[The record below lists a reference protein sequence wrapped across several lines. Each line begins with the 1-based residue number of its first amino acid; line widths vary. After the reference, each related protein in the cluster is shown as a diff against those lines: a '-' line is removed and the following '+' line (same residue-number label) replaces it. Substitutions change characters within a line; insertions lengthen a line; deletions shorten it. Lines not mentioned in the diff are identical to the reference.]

1 MTIHDSAE
9 REQTLDRVYEVAFNL
24 EGTYGCCPQC
34 VLAALQDVLS
44 VGSDELVMAAHPLTG
59 GAGLSLQGTCGALNG
74 AILAVGWRY
83 GRDRAHFGSDEF
95 GGSFA
100 LGKRV
105 FDAFVETF
113 GSPTCRDVQT
123 KLMGRSYDF
132 WDPQEFEAFL
142 ADGGHDDKCTHVVG
156 TAARIAAEALLDA
169 EAEG

>member
-1 MTIHDSAE
+1 MTVDASAE
-9 REQTLDRVYEVAFNL
+9 REQILDRVYEVAYNY

-74 AILAVGWRY
+74 AILAVGSRY
-83 GRDRAHFGSDEF
+83 GRDRAHFGSDEY
-95 GGSFA
+95 GGSFV

-105 FDAFVETF
+105 VDAFVDAF
-113 GSPTCRDVQT
+113 GSLICRDVQT
-123 KLMGRSYDF
+123 RMMGRSYDF
-132 WDPQEFEAFL
+132 WSPEEFEAFL

-156 TAARIAAEALLDA
+156 TAARIAAETLLDA
-169 EAEG
+169 DAEE